1 MDRDPAAAGR
11 RQGDDVV
18 AAPVHGGDAGV
29 RQAERIGPAS
39 QGDRVGQLVADQRL
53 DPADQ
58 AGQQHLLPRD
68 AGWHRTVPV
77 VHDLEHHQV
86 LQNVHASLAW
96 AAGRGDQRLGG
107 PVEVDRLQPPGV
119 GHALAHVGRLHL
131 RAGADHR
138 RRDPQP
144 ALELLLGQRGRHRWV
159 GGQGLGLE
167 GVQGGHHLGQ
177 RGGHGQPRGGAG
189 LPGQQHG
196 VHLVGDVAR
205 AGGADPGQPGRRP
218 QTPAGQAP
226 QAGPDPDGEL
236 VDVLHE
242 QPAYPGGP
250 GGGEHLVPPQVR
262 PVGGGRGQVRLQVRP
277 SKPEVGDDPVEV
289 VHHRR
294 LGQRRQLPQRHVA
307 GGRVRPEH
315 LPVVGRGGHGV
326 GDQGPQ
332 SLALELEQPVAR
344 PAVPG
349 QLVTGQGPEPVRR
362 AGRGRG
368 RGGRGHGSL
377 PSPGAP
383 VPGRA
388 LIRPIT

>member
-1 MDRDPAAAGR
+1 MAGVAVDPGNDGDLDRWRDRAGVAELSGQGVLDPGRDVGRSRVAQRDRDVQAVGVVDDLVLADLQQLGERCLEPERVDRDPAAAGR

-167 GVQGGHHLGQ
+167 GVQGSHHLGQ
-177 RGGHGQPRGGAG
+177 RSGHGQPRGGAG

-277 SKPEVGDDPVEV
+277 AKPAVGDDPVEV

-294 LGQRRQLPQRHVA
+294 LGQRRQLP
-307 GGRVRPEH
+307 
-315 LPVVGRGGHGV
+315 
-326 GDQGPQ
+326 
-332 SLALELEQPVAR
+332 
-344 PAVPG
+344 
-349 QLVTGQGPEPVRR
+349 
-362 AGRGRG
+362 
-368 RGGRGHGSL
+368 
-377 PSPGAP
+377 
-383 VPGRA
+383 
-388 LIRPIT
+388 